1 MSVAAGNSAGGQ
13 EADGSVRLDAF
24 IPRALMADARRVAS
38 EEERSVAGVVRLAL
52 RAYVERAGERR
63 EAA

>member
-1 MSVAAGNSAGGQ
+1 
-13 EADGSVRLDAF
+13 LDAF
-24 IPRALMADARRVAS
+24 IPRALMADARRVAR